1 MKVLIVE
8 NERDL
13 SQAMLRHF
21 KREGHVCEL
30 AETCAQGL
38 VKASNYGYDCA
49 IISLDLPGRRGL
61 ALGREFRRARQ
72 IAGIILIAM
81 GAPVEERVQ
90 ALEEGADD
98 FLLKPFHL
106 AELSARLKAVMRRHA
121 GDFERPLCFGRLSI
135 QPSEHLAS
143 IDGAALKLT
152 KKEFEILLYLAR
164 NKNRVIAKES
174 LAEHLWGDHMD
185 DPSSYAFIYAH
196 MKNLRKKLVAHAY
209 GDHLK
214 TLYGIGYKFEP
225 G

>member
-8 NERDL
+8 NEPSL
-13 SQAMLRHF
+13 SQAMLRHL

-30 AETCAQGL
+30 AETCAQGFR
-38 VKASNYGYDCA
+38 KANNHGYDCA
-49 IISLDLPGRRGL
+49 IISLNLPGGQSMALVKGL
-61 ALGREFRRARQ
+61 RQEGQ
-72 IAGIILIAM
+72 IAGIILTAAS
-81 GAPVEERVQ
+81 APVEERVRGLD
-90 ALEEGADD
+90 AGADD

-106 AELSARLKAVMRRHA
+106 AELGARLKAVMRRHA
-121 GDFERPLCFGRLSI
+121 GDFERTLSFGRLCI

-143 IDGAALKLT
+143 IDGVGLPLT

-185 DPSSYAFIYAH
+185 DVPSYDFIYAH
-196 MKNLRKKLVAHAY
+196 LKNLRKKLAAHAY
-209 GDHLK
+209 GDQLK